1 MALTKVNRGGLN
13 TGISDSSDATF
24 LTATSGEGVTLAG
37 TLAVTGVHTIGTN
50 AVITSEGG
58 ATTTN
63 ISQVAFKMYVNYGES
78 ASINDSVN
86 GDKIWKKYWDQIP
99 KIENAEFIDIRIN
112 SDVPD
117 SGISYSYFDD
127 VGLIEWDS
135 IKSLSSNP
143 IDIIYPNN
151 YNYIQTYSS
160 QIFEEEDQIT

>member
-86 GDKIWKKYWDQIP
+86 VSSITDGGTGVHTVNIDNDMNNTNYTTIGSAAGYHEHCIFAGRATGSFPTYGRENDSNTTSVDINGMIGVLGDL
-99 KIENAEFIDIRIN
+99 A
-112 SDVPD
+112 
-117 SGISYSYFDD
+117 
-127 VGLIEWDS
+127 
-135 IKSLSSNP
+135 
-143 IDIIYPNN
+143 
-151 YNYIQTYSS
+151 
-160 QIFEEEDQIT
+160 